1 MSEGLNNSQRRKSCS
16 DFQIKIQNQIKLN
29 RNKTQTNLQ
38 QTLNEIILQINA
50 ENSSFK

>member
-1 MSEGLNNSQRRKSCS
+1 MSECLNYSQQRKSRS